1 MRPVVS
7 EFMRPK
13 RAIWLLNPQPVADL
27 KQRGIEYNM
36 RTNKKTT
43 QERDRGFAEE
53 ARALSRA
60 AGRVGR

>member
-13 RAIWLLNPQPVADL
+13 RAIWLLNPQPVAYL

-36 RTNKKTT
+36 RTR

>member
-1 MRPVVS
+1 MVS
-7 EFMRPK
+7 EFMRSK

-36 RTNKKTT
+36 RTR
-43 QERDRGFAEE
+43 QESDRGFAEE

-60 AGRVGR
+60 ANRVGR

>member
-7 EFMRPK
+7 EFYAVKARYLVTTPRNLYWFETK
-13 RAIWLLNPQPVADL
+13 
-27 KQRGIEYNM
+27 GIEHNM
-36 RTNKKTT
+36 RTRQDKK
-43 QERDRGFAEE
+43 EIAVAEE